1 MAKKKVVMDYKSS
14 MGEGFDDA
22 VKETMS
28 SDNPDEM
35 ILRMGWKGY
44 YWLMYTVNK
53 IQQSLY
59 DEDKIPGDE
68 NMWKNLS
75 EKELHKCLEELSA
88 EERRLM
94 HNTAIMIQSLIYTC
108 DGAVWKYFSDVQNWI
123 KNHKELEDRN
133 KATLEPFFD
142 EKKVEE
148 SFWEEKEPPKGYRLA
163 RNPDSDYLR
172 KLFQQTTFP
181 PVMKKK
187 KTNGK

>member
-59 DEDKIPGDE
+59 DEDKIP
-68 NMWKNLS
+68 
-75 EKELHKCLEELSA
+75 
-88 EERRLM
+88 
-94 HNTAIMIQSLIYTC
+94 I
-108 DGAVWKYFSDVQNWI
+108 
-123 KNHKELEDRN
+123 
-133 KATLEPFFD
+133 
-142 EKKVEE
+142 
-148 SFWEEKEPPKGYRLA
+148 
-163 RNPDSDYLR
+163 
-172 KLFQQTTFP
+172 
-181 PVMKKK
+181 
-187 KTNGK
+187 